1 MDLRG
6 ASAESVAALTDQ
18 LKASVSGSVTAAAT
32 AADSLFS
39 VAQTL
44 RDEPALRRFA
54 TDASVPVEA
63 RQGLVGEVFGGK
75 LDPSALDVV
84 SDAVSR
90 RWTHA
95 RDLADGIQRL
105 SEVAAVLSAGDQGGQ
120 LSDEL
125 FAVGQAVAA
134 SPELR
139 DALSEP
145 GRSDADKSALLEQ
158 LLGGKLDQ
166 AALDIVS
173 DAVSRRWTH
182 ARDLADGI
190 QRLSEVAAVLSAGEQ
205 GGQLSDELFA
215 VGQTVAANPE
225 LRDALSEPGR
235 NDDDKSELLERLLGG
250 KALAATVSLAKQA
263 LSGTYGTFT
272 AALSSYRRL
281 AADVHGRS
289 VATVRVASA
298 LPDAQVERLTAALAA
313 QYGRPVHAN
322 VVIDPAVIGGIRV
335 EIGDDVIDGTIA
347 SRLDEAGRKL
357 AG

>member
-18 LKASVSGSVTAAAT
+18 LKASVSGSVPAAAT

-54 TDASVPVEA
+54 TDASVATEA
-63 RQGLVGEVFGGK
+63 KQGLIGEVFGSK
-75 LDPSALDVV
+75 LDEHALALVTSAV
-84 SDAVSR
+84 AH

-95 RDLADGIQRL
+95 GDLANGIQRL
-105 SEVAAVLSAGDQGGQ
+105 SEIAAVLSAGEQGGK

-125 FAVGQAVAA
+125 FAVGQTVAA

-139 DALSEP
+139 DALSDPARTE
-145 GRSDADKSALLEQ
+145 ADKSALLEQ
-158 LLGGKLDQ
+158 LLGGKAQ
-166 AALDIVS
+166 PA
-173 DAVSRRWTH
+173 
-182 ARDLADGI
+182 
-190 QRLSEVAAVLSAGEQ
+190 
-205 GGQLSDELFA
+205 
-215 VGQTVAANPE
+215 TVA
-225 LRDALSEPGR
+225 
-235 NDDDKSELLERLLGG
+235 
-250 KALAATVSLAKQA
+250 LAKQG
-263 LSGTYGTFT
+263 LSDTYGTFT
-272 AALSSYRRL
+272 SALSTYRRL

-289 VATVRVASA
+289 VATVRVARA
-298 LPDAQVERLTAALAA
+298 LPDAQVVRLTAALAK

-322 VVIDPAVIGGIRV
+322 VVVDAAVLGGIRV

>member
-18 LKASVSGSVTAAAT
+18 LKTAVSGSVTAAAT
-32 AADSLFS
+32 AADSLFA

-54 TDASVPVEA
+54 TDASVPAEA
-63 RQGLVGEVFGGK
+63 KQGLVAEVFGGK
-75 LDPSALDVV
+75 LDQSALDVV
-84 SDAVSR
+84 TSAVAR

-95 RDLADGIQRL
+95 G
-105 SEVAAVLSAGDQGGQ
+105 
-120 LSDEL
+120 
-125 FAVGQAVAA
+125 
-134 SPELR
+134 
-139 DALSEP
+139 
-145 GRSDADKSALLEQ
+145 
-158 LLGGKLDQ
+158 
-166 AALDIVS
+166 
-173 DAVSRRWTH
+173 
-182 ARDLADGI
+182 DLADGI

-215 VGQTVAANPE
+215 VGQAVAGSPE
-225 LRDALSEPGR
+225 LRDALSDPGR
-235 NDDDKSELLERLLGG
+235 SDDDKSALLEQLLGG
-250 KALAATVSLAKQA
+250 KALTATVSLAKQA

-281 AADVHGRS
+281 ASDVHGRS
-289 VATVRVASA
+289 VATVRVATA

-322 VVIDPAVIGGIRV
+322 VVVDPAVIGGIRV